1 MPHGREEAG
10 NKQDMFTGIVEEIGT
25 VKSLQ
30 AGRLTIAA
38 DGVLKGTKL
47 GDSMNVNGAC
57 LTVTAI
63 GGNTFSIDVMPETL
77 RRTNLGALH
86 PGECV
91 NLERALAAD
100 GRFGGH
106 FVQGHV
112 DGTGRVSSVIPE
124 GEALLMKVAAPSDI
138 IRYVVEKGFIA
149 VDGISLTTTNC
160 DAASFTVSLVAYTL
174 QHTTLGHKKPGDV
187 VNLEVDIIAK
197 YVERLCGQSRLGVSL
212 EFLGKHGFLAT

>member
-1 MPHGREEAG
+1 
-10 NKQDMFTGIVEEIGT
+10 MFTGIVEEIGA

-38 DGVLKGTKL
+38 DSVLKGIKL
-47 GDSMNVNGAC
+47 GDSINVNGAC

-63 GGNTFSIDVMPETL
+63 SDNTFSIDVMPETL
-77 RRTNLGALH
+77 RRTNLGALR
-86 PGECV
+86 PGEGV

-112 DGTGRVSSVIPE
+112 DGIGRVSSVIPE
-124 GEALLMKVAAPSDI
+124 GDALLMKVAAPSDI

-149 VDGISLTTTNC
+149 VDGVSLTTTNC
-160 DAASFTVSLVAYTL
+160 DAVSFTVFLVAYTL
-174 QHTTLGHKKPGDV
+174 QHTTLGRKKLGDV
-187 VNLEVDIIAK
+187 VDLEVDIIAK
-197 YVERLCGQSRLGVSL
+197 YVEKLCGQSRPGVSL
-212 EFLGKHGFLAT
+212 EFLGKHGFLPA